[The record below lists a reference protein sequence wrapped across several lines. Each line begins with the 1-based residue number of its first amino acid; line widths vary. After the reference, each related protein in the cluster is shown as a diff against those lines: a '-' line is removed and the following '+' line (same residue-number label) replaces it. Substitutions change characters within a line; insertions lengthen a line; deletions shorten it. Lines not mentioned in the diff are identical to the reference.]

1 MNDDDQ
7 GDLNN
12 GVWVKELKRITMVGS
27 SMNDGHGDLENNVQL
42 WGREPKVNGGRRE
55 KCQKKSVCRAILLGG
70 GGEFVFIPNST
81 SPPATHPPRRERTL
95 PRTRREPVQAEDAA
109 DHSDDEDARPEAAVT
124 IEDSNI
130 RVDELYTLP
139 VPDHLKERKNSEES
153 STQWITGIAEVQLPI
168 VCPHPKSNV
177 KCPTAGLLE
186 RNYAEAAAMK
196 AAPQA
201 DYLFIPGNDC
211 HSLQRLIGVLGYL
224 DNLERSKVPFPNATD
239 DNGGGDGED
248 GAALPWYMTRRLPY
262 QTLKAQM
269 AKVMPLLPTAMPL
282 ASPCLSPSRADSSSA
297 AEN

>member
-42 WGREPKVNGGRRE
+42 WGREPKVNG
-55 KCQKKSVCRAILLGG
+55 VCRAILLGG

-109 DHSDDEDARPEAAVT
+109 DHSDDEDARP
-124 IEDSNI
+124 
-130 RVDELYTLP
+130 
-139 VPDHLKERKNSEES
+139 ERKNSEES

>member
-1 MNDDDQ
+1 MIRGCTAIITRAKRQ
-7 GDLNN
+7 AMTRPMVHAISTAEI
-12 GVWVKELKRITMVGS
+12 VWIT
-27 SMNDGHGDLENNVQL
+27 
-42 WGREPKVNGGRRE
+42 
-55 KCQKKSVCRAILLGG
+55 RAIR
-70 GGEFVFIPNST
+70 
-81 SPPATHPPRRERTL
+81 SP
-95 PRTRREPVQAEDAA
+95 TRDL
-109 DHSDDEDARPEAAVT
+109 T
-124 IEDSNI
+124 YN
-130 RVDELYTLP
+130 
-139 VPDHLKERKNSEES
+139 NN
-153 STQWITGIAEVQLPI
+153 
-168 VCPHPKSNV
+168 KSM
-177 KCPTAGLLE
+177 AGLLE